1 MTVSP
6 PGQEGDR
13 PIRPRER
20 SGVLEPDNL
29 DRYAANWI
37 EPSPAVSAVVD
48 QFWHV
53 SWAFPDGDSTDQ
65 RIIDL
70 PAVTVT
76 IEEGDVPAPLVV
88 TGVQGGAWRRTI
100 RGRGRVFAIRL
111 RPAGLALL
119 GDIPPSA
126 VSDRTI
132 PLSDALDTRLHR
144 FAQDVASAPTPAER
158 AHTAERAITRL
169 LEERPLSERELL
181 ANAIL
186 DELRARPRPRTG
198 DALARRFGV
207 SERTVQR
214 ALMETI
220 GHGPKW
226 ISRRIRLQEV
236 ALALATRPD
245 DAVASI
251 AADLGYTDQSHLT
264 ADFRGVAG
272 ITPSDYR
279 RRLAELHPRPAS

>member
-1 MTVSP
+1 MTET
-6 PGQEGDR
+6 GQRPTEER
-13 PIRPRER
+13 PILPDDR
-20 SGVLEPDNL
+20 SGVLLPGNL
-29 DRYAANWI
+29 ERYAANWI
-37 EPSPAVSAVVD
+37 TPAPEIATVVD

-53 SWAFPDGDSTDQ
+53 SWSFPDGESTDQ

-76 IEEGDVPAPLVV
+76 IEDGDVPAPLVV
-88 TGVQGGAWRRTI
+88 TGVQTGAWRRTI

-111 RPAGLALL
+111 RPAGLAVIS
-119 GDIPPSA
+119 DIAPEAVRNATLPLTSALDARLYRLMREIAA
-126 VSDRTI
+126 VS
-132 PLSDALDTRLHR
+132 
-144 FAQDVASAPTPAER
+144 TPAER
-158 AHTAERAITRL
+158 ARVASETIAGRL
-169 LEERPLSERELL
+169 IERPVSEKALL

-186 DELRARPRPRTG
+186 DELRAQVHRRTG
-198 DALARRFGV
+198 TPLTQHFGV

-245 DAVASI
+245 TGLATI
-251 AADLGYTDQSHLT
+251 AAELGYADQSHLT
-264 ADFRGVAG
+264 SDFRSTAG
-272 ITPSDYR
+272 ITPAAYARSVR
-279 RRLAELHPRPAS
+279 TITGT